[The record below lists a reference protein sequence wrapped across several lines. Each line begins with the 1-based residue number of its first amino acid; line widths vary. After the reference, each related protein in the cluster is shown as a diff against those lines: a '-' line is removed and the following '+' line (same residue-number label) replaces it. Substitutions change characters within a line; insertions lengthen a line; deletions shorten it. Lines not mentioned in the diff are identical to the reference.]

1 MDYITDWAGLRDFI
15 WVIPLMF
22 SIHEVEEWNILKW
35 YRKYYKNL
43 PESTNTSIRIHIV
56 VLSLVS
62 VLLTLLAVMVPG
74 NALFAVITV
83 FMSVFILLNFLQHVI
98 CTIQLRAYSPGLFTG
113 IMCIMVITGMNVIFA
128 LNGFIALPYYLMTLF
143 IVPSLVGTLKVK
155 GEMTKGVRNVHNFFI
170 RVEKALAGILPKH

>member
-1 MDYITDWAGLRDFI
+1 MDYITDWTGLHDFI

-43 PESTNTSIRIHIV
+43 PDSTNTSIRIHIV

-62 VLLTLLAVMVPG
+62 MLLTLLADMVPG
-74 NALFAVITV
+74 TALFALITV

-98 CTIQLRAYSPGLFTG
+98 WTIQLRAYSPGLFTG
-113 IMCIMVITGMNVIFA
+113 ILCILVIAGINGIFV
-128 LNGFIALPYYLMTLF
+128 LNGLIAPPFYLMALL
-143 IVPSLVGTLKVK
+143 IIPSLIGTLKVK
-155 GEMTKGVRNVHNFFI
+155 GEMTKEVRNVHNFFI
-170 RVEKALAGILPKH
+170 RVERAFAVILPKR